1 MSSPTSHKRPSDPIE
16 TPDDDEPDMLPVE
29 PDEGLVPAV
38 IPEDEEHD
46 RMVDPEE

>member
-1 MSSPTSHKRPSDPIE
+1 MSSLTPHKHPREPIE
-16 TPDDDEPDMLPVE
+16 NPDDAEPDMLPVE
-29 PDEGLVPAV
+29 PDEGLVPAA

>member
-1 MSSPTSHKRPSDPIE
+1 MSTPHKRHGDPIE
-16 TPDDDEPDMLPVE
+16 TPDDGAPDRLPVE
-29 PDEGLVPAV
+29 PDEGLVPPV